1 LEVLVHLAAATVVGS
16 AVQALDAF
24 ERVEVPRASVVVAGI
39 VLAAAAVLLVVAPR
53 RARSRRTALTPS
65 ISHPGQADEVTDFL
79 VALGEA
85 MVDAGDPVTHV
96 QESLVRV
103 ASSLGAGEVEVV
115 VMATALFV
123 SVPAST
129 VTQTSVA
136 SAGSRALRL
145 DQVDD
150 LFALVDQAE
159 AGEWTARAGLERLA
173 QIRER
178 PAPFPD
184 PARVLGYGVLTF
196 GIALILR
203 GSWLDVALATGLG
216 LLVGVVEVA
225 VRRLL
230 PSLGV
235 FLPVLASFGVATVVF
250 VATRLEPEVSVSTP
264 LIAPLVIFLPGAL
277 LTTAVI
283 ELSTGQMISGAGRL
297 SAGMMRLVLLAIGI
311 VLGAQV
317 TGAPTSALGQAAQ
330 SPVPPWAPWVGVV
343 LFGLGLVVHDC
354 ARPRSTGWI
363 LLVLYVAFSGQVVGG
378 VLLGGVMSAFVGA
391 VAMTP
396 VALLA
401 ARVPTGP
408 PAIVS
413 FMPAFWLLVPG
424 ALGLVGVAKYLG
436 QDRTLGA
443 VSLLTSGTTMVAIAL
458 GVLLAVTVA
467 GGVSGRDR
475 R

>member
-1 LEVLVHLAAATVVGS
+1 ME
-16 AVQALDAF
+16 ALDAF
-24 ERVEVPRASVVVAGI
+24 ERVDVPLPSVVLAAI
-39 VLAAAAVLLVVAPR
+39 VLVAAAVLLVVAPR
-53 RARSRRTALTPS
+53 RARSRRREPPPPVSTP
-65 ISHPGQADEVTDFL
+65 GEVDEVTDFL

-96 QESLVRV
+96 QETLVRV
-103 ASSLGAGEVEVV
+103 ARALGAGEVEVV

-123 SVPAST
+123 SVPGST

-159 AGEWTARAGLERLA
+159 AGTVTARGGLDRL
-173 QIRER
+173 QQVRER
-178 PAPFPD
+178 PAPFAD
-184 PARVLGYGVLTF
+184 PARVLGYGVLTL

-203 GSWLDVALATGLG
+203 GGWVDVVLATSLG
-216 LLVGVVEVA
+216 LLVGLVEVA
-225 VRRLL
+225 VRRLV

-235 FLPVLASFGVATVVF
+235 FLPVLASFGVAATVF
-250 VATRLEPEVSVSTP
+250 VAAGLRADVAVPTP

-277 LTTAVI
+277 LTTGVI
-283 ELSTGQMISGAGRL
+283 ELSTGQMISGSGRL
-297 SAGMMRLVLLAIGI
+297 SAGMMRLVLLALGI
-311 VLGAQV
+311 VAAAQV
-317 TGAPTSALGQAAQ
+317 TGVPTSALSQAAQ
-330 SPVPPWAPWVGVV
+330 SPVPAWAPWVGVV
-343 LFGLGLVVHDC
+343 LFGFGLVVHDC
-354 ARPRSTGWI
+354 ARPRSAGWI
-363 LLVLYVAFSGQVVGG
+363 LLVLYVAFSGQLVGG
-378 VLLGGVMSAFVGA
+378 VLLGGVLSAFVGA

-401 ARVPTGP
+401 GRVPTGP

-436 QDRTLGA
+436 QDRTVGVA
-443 VSLLTSGTTMVAIAL
+443 ALLTSGATMVVIAL
-458 GVLLAVTVA
+458 GVLLAITLA
-467 GGVSGRDR
+467 QGLTGRDR
-475 R
+475 G